1 MGIIAQDLYDF
12 SQRFEL
18 RVQFVSLI
26 KALRTQGVRRK
37 EREERG
43 RGRQRKIIIIIEMS

>member
-37 EREERG
+37 ERERG